1 MHNKNRSSHL
11 DSETARD
18 TGKGSHPTQSGLK
31 DTKNLESFWPCF
43 HYSKIFNFFQSTY
56 IQDLQILANQK
67 FILYHKLTVNSA
79 LVCFPLFFL
88 FLFAGM
94 WSSMVYKFKETKSLG
109 VLFWVFGLVFFSVER
124 GQNNK
129 LLCLWISHRS
139 NFNLK
144 GKMKK
149 AWEEEPVEK

>member
-11 DSETARD
+11 DSEAARD

-79 LVCFPLFFL
+79 LVSFPLFFL
-88 FLFAGM
+88 FLYAGM
-94 WSSMVYKFKETKSLG
+94 WSSMIYKFKETKSLG
-109 VLFWVFGLVFFSVER
+109 VLFWGFLVVVFF
-124 GQNNK
+124 Q
-129 LLCLWISHRS
+129 
-139 NFNLK
+139 LK
-144 GKMKK
+144 EDKITSFSAFEFPTG
-149 AWEEEPVEK
+149 PILI